1 MECAPVRERLTEH
14 ALATLGGEEQ
24 AFVDRHLEWCAG
36 CRKEAAELEQAAAMV
51 GLFTAQSDPPPSLEQ
66 RVVERIQERAA
77 AAPGPWRR
85 RLRFLTVA
93 TAAAMLLA
101 VVGVGWGAAMFARV
115 QTSREQAQNA
125 EHRARELTARLDR
138 VLNQFLATQGGAGPR
153 DEVRRTVLGPVAGHQ
168 GGAGSIVF
176 VSPTQEDWAIV
187 IMGGL
192 SSGGLPYRV
201 TLQDRYGE
209 FVELGAVR
217 RLSGDGS
224 ARVFHAYHQSLK
236 RFTYVLVKDR
246 RGHIVLSGELSTPAV
261 AARS

>member
-1 MECAPVRERLTEH
+1 VDCTPVRERLTEH
-14 ALATLGGEEQ
+14 ALSTLPKEER

-51 GLFTAQSDPPPSLEQ
+51 GLSTAQAEPPPALER
-66 RVVERIQERAA
+66 RVVDLVHERAA
-77 AAPGPWRR
+77 AGPGPWRR

-93 TAAAMLLA
+93 TAAAVILA

-115 QTSREQAQNA
+115 QTTRQQAQNA

-138 VLNQFLATQGGAGPR
+138 VLNQFLASQGGAGPR
-153 DEVRRTVLGPVAGHQ
+153 DQVRRTVLGPLPGHQ

-176 VSPTQEDWAIV
+176 ESPTQEDWAIV

-192 SSGGLPYRV
+192 SGDGLPYRV

-209 FVELGAVR
+209 FVTVGTVH
-217 RLSGDGS
+217 RLSADGS
-224 ARVFHAYHQSLK
+224 ARVFHSYHRSLR

-246 RGHIVLSGELSTPAV
+246 HGHIVLSGELQAPPGPTGG
-261 AARS
+261 